1 MAPRSEG
8 FHADGGRSGLLT
20 FDGDLLSRCELF
32 DEADLDAALARFDQL
47 SRPAPRLENAAS
59 QVAERFLT
67 CFAARDW
74 DAMAEL
80 VADDFSSDDRRA
92 VIGAGIR
99 LGPDAV
105 IEEMRANA
113 DLWITKGTFTVI
125 ATRGERL
132 GLSHARFSGSDQGPQ
147 AFITETLAIGE
158 INADG
163 RIVAFVT
170 FDLDDIDAAFE
181 ELDARF
187 LAGEGAAHAN
197 TWSVIAA
204 ARAAL
209 IRHELPPT
217 TPDWVSLDHRR
228 GIAFAPGDFTA
239 YLRAAVGPRNKISSH
254 TSRLFTS

>member
-1 MAPRSEG
+1 MA
-8 FHADGGRSGLLT
+8 A
-20 FDGDLLSRCELF
+20 
-32 DEADLDAALARFDQL
+32 
-47 SRPAPRLENAAS
+47 
-59 QVAERFLT
+59 RFLT

-99 LGPDAV
+99 LGPGAV
-105 IEEMRANA
+105 IEEMR
-113 DLWITKGTFTVI
+113 
-125 ATRGERL
+125 ERRPL
-132 GLSHARFSGSDQGPQ
+132 DHEWDVHRHRDPRQAPWPVASPLFGQRSRTQ

-187 LAGEGAAHAN
+187 LAGEGVAHAN
-197 TWSVIAA
+197 TWSVIVA

-228 GIAFAPGDFTA
+228 GIAFSPGDFTA
-239 YLRAAVGPRNKISSH
+239 YIRALWDQQQDFITYFDAVHQLNDLGAVFTQVAKGPRKKASTPSGGSPN
-254 TSRLFTS
+254 L